1 MTETS
6 DPVVIKKYSNRRLY
20 DTRQSKYITLEDL
33 AAIVQAGHD
42 VRVVDAKGGTDLT
55 RQVLTQVILEQQDRL
70 DMIPVEL
77 LHAIIRVQ
85 GTIQQAPLTAWLQ
98 GLAQQLSSTGSQWA
112 QQMSQIFAGFGF
124 GSPPPPRPEPPADP
138 DAVTE
143 PPPTPDDEVDDKA
156 ELDELKQRMDALL
169 KRLGKDQS

>member
-1 MTETS
+1 MADS
-6 DPVVIKKYSNRRLY
+6 RDPVVIKKYSNRRLY

-33 AAIVQAGHD
+33 AGIVQAGDD
-42 VRVVDAKGGTDLT
+42 VKVVDAKGGTDLT

-70 DMIPVEL
+70 DMMPVEL

-85 GTIQQAPLTAWLQ
+85 GTIQQAPLTAWLH
-98 GLAQQLSSTGSQWA
+98 GLAQQLSSTGGQLA
-112 QQMSQIFAGFGF
+112 EQMNQIFSGFGF
-124 GSPPPPRPEPPADP
+124 GFGTPPPRPEPAVDP

-143 PPPTPDDEVDDKA
+143 PPPPDGDVDDKA

-169 KRLGKDQS
+169 ERLGKDKQ